1 MQTPDVHALTG
12 AYVLD
17 ALSVDEKTGF
27 EVHLDGCHAC
37 TTDVAELTEAVA
49 RLGTVAARPV
59 PARLKARVLAEV
71 ARTRQLPP
79 PIPDVVE
86 IRSRRGRVVLAAAA
100 AALTLVAG
108 AGIAVDQHHEV
119 VATRQANADL
129 MTVLA
134 QPDARTTH
142 GEVAGGGEAT
152 VVASRRADAVVVVL
166 RGLPDLPNGRTYE
179 LWLMNAR
186 SKARPAGL
194 MSADQTRL
202 VRGLGDSVKVGLTVE
217 PAGGAVSPTPPI
229 IAALDVA

>member
-1 MQTPDVHALTG
+1 MQTPEVHALTG

-17 ALSVDEKTGF
+17 ALNADERTGF

-49 RLGTVAARPV
+49 RLGTVATRPV
-59 PARLKARVLAEV
+59 PAWVRASVLAQV

-79 PIPDVVE
+79 LVPRVVE
-86 IRSRRGRVVLAAAA
+86 IRPRRRRVMLAAAA
-100 AALTLVAG
+100 AVLAAVAG
-108 AGIAVDQHHEV
+108 AGIPVDQHHEV

-142 GEVAGGGEAT
+142 GQVAGGGEAT
-152 VVASRRADAVVVVL
+152 VVASRRADAAVVVL
-166 RGLPDLPNGRTYE
+166 RGLPDLPAGRTYE
-179 LWLMNAR
+179 LWLMDAR

-202 VRGLGDSVKVGLTVE
+202 VRGLGNSVQVGLTVE
-217 PAGGAVSPTPPI
+217 AAGGAARPTPPV

>member
-1 MQTPDVHALTG
+1 MQTPEVHALTG

-17 ALSVDEKTGF
+17 ALNADEKTGF
-27 EVHLDGCHAC
+27 EVHLDGCHVC

-49 RLGTVAARPV
+49 RLATAAAQPV
-59 PARLKARVLAEV
+59 PAWLRPSVLAEV
-71 ARTRQLPP
+71 ARTRQSPP
-79 PIPDVVE
+79 LVPRVVE
-86 IRSRRGRVVLAAAA
+86 IRPRRRRVMVAAAA
-100 AALTLVAG
+100 AVLAAVAG
-108 AGIAVDQHHEV
+108 AGLAVDQHHEV

-142 GEVAGGGEAT
+142 GQVAGGGEAT
-152 VVASRRADAVVVVL
+152 VVASRRADAAVVVL
-166 RGLPDLPNGRTYE
+166 RGLPDLPDGRTYE
-179 LWLMNAR
+179 LWLMDAR

-202 VRGLGDSVKVGLTVE
+202 VRGIGDSVRVLLTVE
-217 PAGGAVSPTPPI
+217 AAGGVLRPTPPI

>member
-1 MQTPDVHALTG
+1 MPTPEVHALTG

-17 ALSVDEKTGF
+17 ALNADERSGF

-49 RLGTVAARPV
+49 RLGTAAAQPV
-59 PARLKARVLAEV
+59 PAWLRSSVLAEV
-71 ARTRQLPP
+71 AQTRQLPP
-79 PIPDVVE
+79 RVIE
-86 IRSRRGRVVLAAAA
+86 IRPRRRRVLLAAAA
-100 AALTLVAG
+100 AVMAAVAG

-142 GEVAGGGEAT
+142 GQVAGGGEAT
-152 VVASRRADAVVVVL
+152 VVASRRADAAVVVL
-166 RGLPDLPNGRTYE
+166 RGLPDLPAGRTYE
-179 LWLMNAR
+179 LWLMDAR
-186 SKARPAGL
+186 RKARPAGL

-202 VRGLGDSVKVGLTVE
+202 VLGLGDSVRVGLTVE
-217 PAGGAVSPTPPI
+217 AAGGAVRPTPPV

>member
-1 MQTPDVHALTG
+1 MPTPEVHALTG

-17 ALSVDEKTGF
+17 ALNADERSGF
-27 EVHLDGCHAC
+27 EVHLDGCHTC
-37 TTDVAELTEAVA
+37 TTDVAELTESVV

-59 PARLKARVLAEV
+59 PARLRTSVLSEV

-79 PIPDVVE
+79 RVIE
-86 IRSRRGRVVLAAAA
+86 IRPRRRRVLLAAAA
-100 AALTLVAG
+100 AVLAVVAG

-142 GEVAGGGEAT
+142 GQVAGGGEAT
-152 VVASRRADAVVVVL
+152 VVASRRADAAVVVL
-166 RGLPDLPNGRTYE
+166 RGLPDLPAGRTYE
-179 LWLMNAR
+179 LWLMDAR

-202 VRGLGDSVKVGLTVE
+202 VRGLGDSVRVGLTVE
-217 PAGGAVSPTPPI
+217 AAGGAVRPTPPV